1 MNFIRITFVFDLDEL
16 NFFLDLIK
24 RMQKFDTSDECLALH
39 QRFDFE
45 KAETIDASCNKNQ
58 NGMKIILQFFNQI
71 RRAVQTRIVIDPS
84 NFARFDTA

>member
-16 NFFLDLIK
+16 NFFGFDK
-24 RMQKFDTSDECLALH
+24 RMQKFDTFAEFLALY
-39 QRFDFE
+39 QRFDFG

-71 RRAVQTRIVIDPS
+71 RRAVQTRIVIDPP
-84 NFARFDTA
+84 NFARFDTT